1 MAGDVG
7 MWAHS
12 SVGLLALE
20 SGILQAARVWHLLL
34 SRTYTMYNS
43 GSRGR
48 ELQRPRVRTR
58 CV

>member
-34 SRTYTMYNS
+34 SRTYSMHNS
-43 GSRGR
+43 GSCGR
-48 ELQRPRVRTR
+48 EF
-58 CV
+58 

>member
-1 MAGDVG
+1 MADDMG

-34 SRTYTMYNS
+34 SRTYSMHNS
-43 GSRGR
+43 GSCGR
-48 ELQRPRVRTR
+48 EF
-58 CV
+58 